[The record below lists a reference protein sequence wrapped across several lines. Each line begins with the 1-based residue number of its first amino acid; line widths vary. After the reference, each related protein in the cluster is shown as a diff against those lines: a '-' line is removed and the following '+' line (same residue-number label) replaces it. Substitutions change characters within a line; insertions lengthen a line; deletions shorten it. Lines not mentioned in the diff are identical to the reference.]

1 MTTDA
6 MIGLAALGGFLWLL
20 LAVYGLV
27 GLVARIL
34 GYGDAWAALDGPPA
48 LATPVYRGN
57 SPKMGR
63 SVPAAGREPAPPRM
77 PGCITCEG
85 AESAGAAALR
95 RHLARDH
102 GKAERP
108 GAS

>member
-6 MIGLAALGGFLWLL
+6 IIGLALLGGFLWLL

-27 GLVARIL
+27 TLAARIL
-34 GYGDAWAALDGPPA
+34 GYGDAWAALDAP
-48 LATPVYRGN
+48 T
-57 SPKMGR
+57 
-63 SVPAAGREPAPPRM
+63 AGREPAPPRM

-102 GKAERP
+102 GKA
-108 GAS
+108 AA